1 MSIDNFIRL
10 EKSFTKMLDN
20 LDYCGYIS
28 AVKMKLSTIII
39 SFLIFATVYA
49 GAYIEYFHARS
60 ESDDIR
66 LEWQTGEETN
76 LQKFVIERKT
86 PQSSYSEIAT
96 VNPKGNN
103 SFYSFTD
110 QNAYKSNDIIFVYR
124 LKIVDNNNL
133 ASYSA
138 DVSVSHSI
146 SSVYKRT
153 WGSIKAMFR

>member
-1 MSIDNFIRL
+1 
-10 EKSFTKMLDN
+10 
-20 LDYCGYIS
+20 
-28 AVKMKLSTIII
+28 MKLSTIII
-39 SFLIFATVYA
+39 SFLIIATVYA

-66 LEWQTGEETN
+66 LEWQTGEEAN

-86 PQSSYSEIAT
+86 PQSSYTEIAT
-96 VNPKGNN
+96 ITPKGNN
-103 SFYSFTD
+103 SNYFFVD
-110 QNAYKSNDIIFVYR
+110 QNAYKSNDIIFIYR
-124 LKIVDNNNL
+124 LKIVDNNNS
-133 ASYSA
+133 ATYSV